1 MEEEKERAKEETA
14 VNLMIEQ
21 GREQAAREVSLNL
34 IKDGWTLKFVEDIA
48 KRDIYTI
55 LKWIPKEQLDELL
68 GRAKCREIS
77 LRLIERGDSIE
88 SVAEIVGVESSMIQ
102 SWINIEKYREGFK
115 EGEARG
121 RAEKCK
127 EMAIRLNEREVPVET
142 IAYAAKADIS
152 VIRKWI
158 DENKSIEG
166 AFENAAEAFA
176 GEAQKAGFEMESE
189 LQEYMKKLRKE
200 REEIL

>member
-1 MEEEKERAKEETA
+1 MSIK
-14 VNLMIEQ
+14 
-21 GREQAAREVSLNL
+21 L
-34 IKDGWTLKFVEDIA
+34 IKTGESLKVVENVF

-68 GRAKCREIS
+68 GIAKCREIS

-88 SVAEIVGVESSMIQ
+88 SAAEIVGVDSATIQ
-102 SWINIEKYREGFK
+102 SWIDEENYRKGAEA
-115 EGEARG
+115 GEERG